1 MGGMLFAIVGVVL
14 VVLIAL
20 AVLAFFRSIA
30 DERARAAEARAAKL
44 EALLDEVK
52 EVAWTNRDIAPEL
65 STIIIDTIR
74 SREQE
79 ARRRELP

>member
-1 MGGMLFAIVGVVL
+1 VTIVGIAAVGL
-14 VVLIAL
+14 VVLIGL
-20 AVLAFFRSIA
+20 ATLAFFRSMA
-30 DERARAAEARAAKL
+30 DERARAAEARASKL

-52 EVAWTNRDIAPEL
+52 DVAWTHRDIAPEL

-74 SREQE
+74 TREQE

>member
-1 MGGMLFAIVGVVL
+1 MIVGVIGVAL

-20 AVLAFFRSIA
+20 AALAFFRSIA
-30 DERARAAEARAAKL
+30 DERARAAEARANKL

-52 EVAWTNRDIAPEL
+52 DVAWTHRDIAPEL

-74 SREQE
+74 TREQE

>member
-1 MGGMLFAIVGVVL
+1 MTMILALVGVVL
-14 VVLIAL
+14 VVLIGL
-20 AVLAFFRSIA
+20 AALAFFRSIA
-30 DERARAAEARAAKL
+30 DERARAAEVRANKL

-74 SREQE
+74 SGEQE
-79 ARRRELP
+79 NRRRELP

>member
-1 MGGMLFAIVGVVL
+1 MGMLLGVVAVGLL
-14 VVLIAL
+14 VAIGIATL
-20 AVLAFFRSIA
+20 LFFRSIA
-30 DERARAAEARAAKL
+30 DERARAAEARADKL

-74 SREQE
+74 SGEQE
-79 ARRRELP
+79 ARRRQLP